1 MQYYKKITSLASLQ
15 VIFDLQQVFKALQR
29 KGHFNFYCYL
39 CSVGACPN
47 NGKHDKHAVLTHT
60 ATKCFQGLHAQTIC
74 HKLKR

>member
-1 MQYYKKITSLASLQ
+1 MSLAS
-15 VIFDLQQVFKALQR
+15 VSPFFDLQQVVKALQR
-29 KGHFNFYCYL
+29 KGYFNFYCYL

-60 ATKCFQGLHAQTIC
+60 ATKCFQGLYTQTIY